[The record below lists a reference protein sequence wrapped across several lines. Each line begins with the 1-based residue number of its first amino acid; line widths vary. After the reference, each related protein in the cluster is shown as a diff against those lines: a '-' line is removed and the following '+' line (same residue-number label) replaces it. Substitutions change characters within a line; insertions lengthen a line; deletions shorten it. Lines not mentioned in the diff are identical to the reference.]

1 VLDQVREGL
10 VAELEEGGLAV
21 RGLAEREH
29 GRRYGEQVEE
39 GRHSINRIVEL
50 PVETFRR
57 IDAMA
62 ATKPSNAG
70 VRRPADLARV
80 HGLSAQAVRNYER
93 DGVLPPA
100 RRTANGYRQFTD
112 VHAKALDAYLALIP
126 GHGYAASGEI
136 MRAVNRDELDTALRA
151 IDQSHALLQRDR
163 QTLDAVEAAVT
174 VLTVTP
180 REPRTRTAV
189 PISALA
195 HRLGVRPATLRKW
208 ERAGLLR
215 PVRDPATRYR
225 LYSPEDVRDAE
236 LAHLL
241 RRGGYRLD
249 HIADVLRRVRD
260 AGGTEPLAA
269 SLHDWR
275 ERLTARGRAMLAGA
289 ARLAEYLDSIERD
302 R

>member
-1 VLDQVREGL
+1 M
-10 VAELEEGGLAV
+10 
-21 RGLAEREH
+21 
-29 GRRYGEQVEE
+29 
-39 GRHSINRIVEL
+39 
-50 PVETFRR
+50 T
-57 IDAMA
+57 

-100 RRTANGYRQFTD
+100 ERSSTGYRRFTE
-112 VHAKALDAYLALIP
+112 VHAKALSAYLALIP
-126 GHGYAASGEI
+126 AHGYAAGGEI
-136 MRAVNRDELDTALRA
+136 MRAVNRGEIDTALRA
-151 IDQSHALLQRDR
+151 IDHSHALLQRDR
-163 QTLDAVEAAVT
+163 ETLDAVEAAVA
-174 VLTVTP
+174 VLTGRK
-180 REPRTRTAV
+180 REPHSRKTV

-208 ERAGLLR
+208 ERAGLLQ
-215 PVRDPATRYR
+215 PARDPATRYR
-225 LYSPEDVRDAE
+225 AYSTDDIRDAE

-249 HIADVLRRVRD
+249 HIADVLHRVRD

-269 SLHDWR
+269 SLRHWR
-275 ERLTARGRAMLAGA
+275 DRLTERGRAMLTGA
-289 ARLAEYLDSIERD
+289 ARLAEYIDSGTAPTIRP